1 MEMER
6 QETDADASTQ
16 VYDCILLLLS
26 QNEGASKDVD

>member
-6 QETDADASTQ
+6 RETDADASTQ

>member
-6 QETDADASTQ
+6 RETDADASTQ
-16 VYDCILLLLS
+16 LYDCILLLLS